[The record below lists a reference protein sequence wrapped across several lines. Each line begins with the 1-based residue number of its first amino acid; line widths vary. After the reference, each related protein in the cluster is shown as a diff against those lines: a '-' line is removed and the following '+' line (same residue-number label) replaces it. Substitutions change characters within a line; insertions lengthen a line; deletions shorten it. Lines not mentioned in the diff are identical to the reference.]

1 MSQVRFHPLPSPRL
15 PYCRALFVAV
25 ELALACAILRAAPHP
40 SIPADATEALRVY
53 AHDVWQ
59 VENGLP
65 QDAVQAITQTKDGY
79 LWLGTEQ
86 GVVRFDGVRFTV
98 FNRKNTPALK
108 NSYTRT
114 LYADSDGALWIGMA
128 SGASSAFE
136 MVPSRALR
144 KTQLRKAR

>member
-1 MSQVRFHPLPSPRL
+1 
-15 PYCRALFVAV
+15 V